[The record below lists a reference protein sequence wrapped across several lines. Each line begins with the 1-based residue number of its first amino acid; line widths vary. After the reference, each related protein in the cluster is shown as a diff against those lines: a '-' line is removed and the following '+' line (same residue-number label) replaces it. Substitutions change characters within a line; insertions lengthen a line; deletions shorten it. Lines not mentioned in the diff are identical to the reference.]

1 MCVLEFN
8 NVVLHITEVLDLG
21 VMKYVQ
27 EIPLLVQQ
35 EYLHAKMHRQG
46 KQQQEAD
53 TGYSIPFIYRPFRAL
68 FHTLLLRMGQ
78 TTGMAVALQVETAGA
93 NAFYTMDRI

>member
-1 MCVLEFN
+1 
-8 NVVLHITEVLDLG
+8 
-21 VMKYVQ
+21 
-27 EIPLLVQQ
+27 
-35 EYLHAKMHRQG
+35 MHQQG

-53 TGYSIPFIYRPFRAL
+53 TGYLIPFIYRPFRAL

-93 NAFYTMDRI
+93 NAFYTMDRILLNFGEDSF